1 MAGEDQFGWDEKV
14 VTSIAWK
21 CYKIANARI
30 KQTALI
36 TKISNDLLPT
46 AARMCKMHLQTASKC
61 PVCEEVE
68 TFDHLLRCESETQEQ
83 WQRSVTGTLRKVML
97 KYRTHDDIIQ
107 CFVEC
112 IDQWFCQGFV
122 LPDDHPLEF

>member
-46 AARMCKMHLQTASKC
+46 AARMCKMHLQTALKC

-68 TFDHLLRCESETQEQ
+68 TFDHLLRCE
-83 WQRSVTGTLRKVML
+83 
-97 KYRTHDDIIQ
+97 
-107 CFVEC
+107 C
-112 IDQWFCQGFV
+112 
-122 LPDDHPLEF
+122 